1 MRKAVFLDVDGTYM
15 VGNEVPPSAAD
26 AVRAA
31 RANGHPVFLC
41 TGRSLSEIYAHIT
54 EAGFDGVISA
64 GGAVIDHDGRRL
76 ESHAYPPELLD
87 RALAW
92 LDAHGIDHILE
103 TDAAMLGSAGTRA
116 HLARIVHPDLD
127 AADLDALV
135 ATDTD
140 FIKPI
145 VTLAGHDLDGVVHK
159 ILLLGSDVPLD
170 EVRAEFGAELDVIG
184 DTIPRFGAN
193 MGELALPGVHK
204 ATAIERLLAEV
215 GIDRADTIAFGD
227 GTNDLEMLDYVAVGV
242 AMGDSPAVVRD
253 AADLVVPAAS
263 DEGLAIGFRRLGLT

>member
-1 MRKAVFLDVDGTYM
+1 M
-15 VGNEVPPSAAD
+15 VLVPPPNSPRRAFTASMP
-26 AVRAA
+26 RAA
-31 RANGHPVFLC
+31 ALFSPVPNMPASSRRA
-41 TGRSLSEIYAHIT
+41 AHT
-54 EAGFDGVISA
+54 AIS
-64 GGAVIDHDGRRL
+64 DQ
-76 ESHAYPPELLD
+76 
-87 RALAW
+87 
-92 LDAHGIDHILE
+92 
-103 TDAAMLGSAGTRA
+103 
-116 HLARIVHPDLD
+116 
-127 AADLDALV
+127 
-135 ATDTD
+135 
-140 FIKPI
+140 
-145 VTLAGHDLDGVVHK
+145 LDGVDGRLARMLK
-159 ILLLGSDVPLD
+159 GTSK
-170 EVRAEFGAELDVIG
+170 FGAELDVIG